1 MQRAQLEMVNAQA
14 VRSCAE
20 KRRCISLN
28 LLWPD
33 GHIRAGG
40 DSFTR
45 VVGGTPPHE
54 PFRFLRGPA
63 VVPFPRERAISTL
76 PRGIG

>member
-1 MQRAQLEMVNAQA
+1 MQRAQLEMVSAQT

-33 GHIRAGG
+33 GYIRSGG
-40 DSFTR
+40 DSFTDKR
-45 VVGGTPPHE
+45 CHCLVAKCGTDVCEGAALGGS
-54 PFRFLRGPA
+54 
-63 VVPFPRERAISTL
+63 ISQAEAL
-76 PRGIG
+76 N